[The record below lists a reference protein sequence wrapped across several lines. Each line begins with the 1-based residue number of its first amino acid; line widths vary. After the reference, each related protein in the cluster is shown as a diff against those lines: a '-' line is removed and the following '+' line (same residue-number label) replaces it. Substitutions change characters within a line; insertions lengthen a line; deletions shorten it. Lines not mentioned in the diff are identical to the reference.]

1 MDCDRNSAQSG
12 YIYVPALGFTKRLM
26 TVREF
31 AGLYGVGITKA
42 YEFMKNG
49 RLRSVK
55 VGHSTRIKTEDAE
68 AWAASLPLR
77 QV

>member
-1 MDCDRNSAQSG
+1 MNCDLQSAQSG
-12 YIYVPALGFTKRLM
+12 NVYVPALGFTKRLM

-31 AGLYGVGITKA
+31 AGLYGVGVTKA
-42 YEFMKNG
+42 YEFMKDG

-55 VGHSTRIKTEDAE
+55 VGHSTRIRTEDAE

-77 QV
+77 QG